1 MNAEVNAVP
10 GPETA
15 AVAAVGNPAT
25 RPFYWAVRRELWE
38 HRSLYIAPLV
48 PAGLVLLFMLLGSL
62 NLTQGIHFSH
72 APLSPDQQ
80 LQAITGI
87 FVALAT
93 LVAIVA
99 SATAFFY
106 CLDSLY
112 GERRDRSILFWK
124 SLPVS
129 DVTTVLSKLFI
140 PAVIVPVIV
149 FVIAVATQL
158 IVLLV
163 GTVVLL
169 AHGISAATIWSPLNL
184 LSMMAALLYA
194 LLVSVLWLAP
204 IYTWLLLVSS
214 WARRSTFL
222 WAVLPPLA
230 VSLAEKLAFD
240 TSYFAQMLSN
250 RLGGVAQALVMRDH
264 GGQMRAFGFNPDIPS
279 HISSAFDP
287 GSFFSS
293 FGLWVGLAV
302 AAGFVAAA
310 VWMRRYR
317 EPL

>member
-48 PAGLVLLFMLLGSL
+48 PAGLVLVFMLLGSL
-62 NLTQGIHFSH
+62 NLTRGIHFSND
-72 APLSPDQQ
+72 AMSPDQQ
-80 LQAITGI
+80 LQAVTGI
-87 FVALAT
+87 FVAVAT

-99 SATAFFY
+99 SITTFFY

-112 GERRDRSILFWK
+112 TERRDRSILFWK
-124 SLPVS
+124 SLPVA

-140 PAVIVPVIV
+140 PAVVVPVIV
-149 FVIAVATQL
+149 FAIAIATQL

-184 LSMMAALLYA
+184 LSMVAALIYA
-194 LLVSVLWLAP
+194 MLVSALWLAP
-204 IYTWLLLVSS
+204 VYTWLVLVSS

-230 VSLAEKLAFD
+230 VILAEKLAFD
-240 TSYFAQMLSN
+240 TGYFAQMLRN
-250 RLGGVAQALVMRDH
+250 RLGGAAQALVMHDH
-264 GGQMRAFGFNPDIPS
+264 GHIRGFGFSPNTLS
-279 HISSAFDP
+279 HISNAFDP
-287 GSFFSS
+287 GNFFSS
-293 FGLWVGLAV
+293 PGLWIGLAV
-302 AAGFVAAA
+302 AAGFVAAT